1 MAEARRKKADLAKKF
16 QITEDMLKQKVTD
29 EHMLDIQDF
38 ISWRDVGPYLSEI
51 DRVHLDDIQ
60 REGDDERDRRRR
72 LLNKWED
79 RNGDD
84 ATYDNMIFAMLRAGK
99 KDDATKV
106 CKRLKP
112 GQ

>member
-1 MAEARRKKADLAKKF
+1 MAEARKKMLDLAQKYQLTPEMLQQ
-16 QITEDMLKQKVTD
+16 QITD
-29 EHMLDIQDF
+29 EHILDIQDF

-51 DRVHLDDIQ
+51 DRMDLNDIQ

-72 LLNKWED
+72 LLNKWQD

-84 ATYDNMIFAMLRAGK
+84 ATYNNMIFAMLRAGK
-99 KDDATKV
+99 KDNATMV
-106 CKRLKP
+106 SRLLTP